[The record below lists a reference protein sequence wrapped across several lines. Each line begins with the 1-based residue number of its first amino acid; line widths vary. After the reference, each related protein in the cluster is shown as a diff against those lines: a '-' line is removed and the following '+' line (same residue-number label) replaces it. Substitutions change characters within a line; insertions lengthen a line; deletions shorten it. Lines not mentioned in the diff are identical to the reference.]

1 MQARGL
7 WGQQG
12 WVGST
17 TTAPLPPA
25 VSSAKP
31 VQSGFWEYLSQLTGD
46 KDSLEHGQSKLG
58 RDIA

>member
-1 MQARGL
+1 M
-7 WGQQG
+7 
-12 WVGST
+12 GST